1 MAEWAKKLCVGL
13 SFQINISIPLSAAL
27 SIYDDVTPPS
37 VRLWW
42 GGGALSPSRKALLT
56 QVSNGSLKYDWPVCD
71 WLLHEG
77 FLDCHGDDFNNNWC
91 RALVNILRPFWVSM
105 FFSCAPV
112 REQLDDK
119 CGNKVYSRASGENGE
134 IVISFYAS
142 KPSLTC
148 FFFPPALDRNFY
160 DTTRR
165 ILLGASFKRCGGGI
179 WRRAQQTSS
188 RL

>member
-37 VRLWW
+37 VRLC
-42 GGGALSPSRKALLT
+42 GEKCTFTVLT
-56 QVSNGSLKYDWPVCD
+56 QVPNGVLKNDWPEHD

-112 REQLDDK
+112 RKQLVDK
-119 CGNKVYSRASGENGE
+119 CGNKAYSRASRQNSE

-148 FFFPPALDRNFY
+148 FFFPALDRNFY
-160 DTTRR
+160 DTTWR
-165 ILLGASFKRCGGGI
+165 ILLGASFKCCGGGI

-188 RL
+188 CL